1 MSCVCQIVIELPHF
15 TSFSLS
21 IAVLGEPVELV
32 VVLWLLQQE
41 VKLTGSRHQMQ

>member
-15 TSFSLS
+15 TSFSSS
-21 IAVLGEPVELV
+21 IAVLGEPVEL